1 MKTRFNVIGTMDNWK
16 KGDLPSDQQLNIV
29 LAEYTSSENGQVYIT
44 NKMVTDKEIDYEIDC
59 LINELEDIRKKAKNS
74 LLNINTKIKNTKNLA
89 NY

>member
-16 KGDLPSDQQLNIV
+16 KGDLPNNQQLNIV
-29 LAEYTSSENGQVYIT
+29 LAEYTSSKNGQVYIT

-59 LINELEDIRKKAKNS
+59 LINELEDIRKKAKKS
-74 LLNINTKIKNTKNLA
+74 LFNINTKITKNLA